1 MEEQLSIY
9 RIAERMAEE
18 TIIHGNI
25 SVTETFRNE
34 ALEKVSANY
43 MYYHGYVSLVVCLFG
58 IPSNLINITVLTRRH
73 MRTPINFILTWMAVS
88 DLLTMISYVP
98 FAVHYYCSFSPFSVS
113 PEKNSLPWMRF
124 LLFHINFTSTTHTI
138 SIWLGVALAIF
149 RYVHLQSPSK
159 GSLTHMR
166 RKIRARIVV
175 FVIYVCSILLLVPNF
190 VSNKLVPLSDNS
202 TVYILE
208 DFHLGTAQVKPVV
221 MINLLLYSILAK
233 FLPCILITAYGGI
246 LLRTLRNTMIVKRR
260 MWTNNNLTTQKSYDT
275 TKTTY
280 MLLVVIILF
289 VVTELPQG
297 ILILLSLFLKGF
309 FEHVYIPLGDAM
321 DIIALVN
328 NSINFILYCT
338 MSSDFRKTLVEM
350 VCQLRKPKTRKLPVP
365 VPNGT
370 RVYQSLLSRVN
381 P

>member
-1 MEEQLSIY
+1 MSQEPAINVNFS
-9 RIAERMAEE
+9 AMD
-18 TIIHGNI
+18 
-25 SVTETFRNE
+25 TFRNE
-34 ALEKVSANY
+34 ALEMVSANY

-88 DLLTMISYVP
+88 DLLTMMSYVP
-98 FAVHYYCSFSPFSVS
+98 FAVHYYCSFSPYTVS
-113 PEKNSLPWMRF
+113 KEKNSLPWMRF
-124 LLFHINFTSTTHTI
+124 LLFHINFTATTHTV

-149 RYVHLQSPSK
+149 RYVHIQSPAK

-175 FVIYVCSILLLVPNF
+175 FVIYICSVLLLVPNF
-190 VSNKLVPLSDNS
+190 VSNKLVPLSENS
-202 TVYILE
+202 SIYILE
-208 DFHLGTAQVKPVV
+208 DFHLGTADVKPVV
-221 MINLLLYSILAK
+221 MINLLLYSVMAK
-233 FLPCILITAYGGI
+233 FLPCVLITAYGGI

-260 MWTNNNLTTQKSYDT
+260 MWTNNNLLPQKSYDT

-321 DIIALVN
+321 DIIALIN
-328 NSINFILYCT
+328 NAINFLLYCT
-338 MSSDFRKTLVEM
+338 MSSDFRKTLVQM
-350 VCQLRKPKTRKLPVP
+350 VCQLRKRKPKTRELPIP
-365 VPNGT
+365 AQN
-370 RVYQSLLSRVN
+370 RVRIYQSLLHRMDR
-381 P
+381 